1 MYSDDRSFVE
11 LFVDVM
17 YDPIA
22 LDCSVI
28 LSSDEAAS
36 RLIVDAFCIGIV
48 TGYPGVLGVS
58 DLIELFP
65 RIF

>member
-36 RLIVDAFCIGIV
+36 RLIV
-48 TGYPGVLGVS
+48 
-58 DLIELFP
+58 ELTS
-65 RIF
+65 